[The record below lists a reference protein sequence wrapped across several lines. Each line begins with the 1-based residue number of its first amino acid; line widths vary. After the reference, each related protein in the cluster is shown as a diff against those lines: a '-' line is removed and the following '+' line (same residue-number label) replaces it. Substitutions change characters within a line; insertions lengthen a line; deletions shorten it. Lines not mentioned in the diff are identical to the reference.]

1 MNKLDRDYMGFS
13 LVAMKEGGEA
23 KKMEGS
29 REGRKDGKT
38 GERGSRW
45 RGNRGREGRK
55 DGLES
60 TV

>member
-29 REGRKDGKT
+29 REGRKDGVKKQVKGGADG
-38 GERGSRW
+38 GEIEA
-45 RGNRGREGRK
+45 GREGRM
-55 DGLES
+55 G
-60 TV
+60 